1 MYRSPAKLLRVMW
14 LSSKLK
20 VFHAKSLAGQAS
32 GVAVV
37 YKMSVVRNLRGGW
50 GEGVAEINFFR
61 GERVN

>member
-37 YKMSVVRNLRGGW
+37 YKMSVVGGW
-50 GEGVAEINFFR
+50 GGGGGRNKFFSVVK
-61 GERVN
+61 GE